1 MKIALSVLT
10 ALYAALSMLAAAV
23 QWKTAQGK
31 GAPAAMTAGGL
42 LLLGAAG
49 LYLAGLGFAWLALAV
64 GGCLIGAAAFYN
76 GKHSGAF
83 HPAHHLVRLGFT
95 ALLLAGYLLVK

>member
-1 MKIALSVLT
+1 MRYLLYVLT
-10 ALYAALSMLAAAV
+10 VLYAALSMLAAGV
-23 QWKTAQGK
+23 QWKTAKEK

-42 LLLGAAG
+42 LLLGAVGLHAG
-49 LYLAGLGFAWLALAV
+49 GQGLAWLALAA
-64 GGCLIGAAAFYN
+64 GGCLIWGAAFYN